1 METKEIASGL
11 VALCREGKFD
21 EAMAAYYSDGIV
33 SVEGNEFT
41 VTGRAACE
49 AKGAEWQSEHEV
61 HGIEVE
67 GPFVGAGQ
75 FVVRFKL
82 DITVKASGQR
92 LIADE
97 VGIYTVEDGK
107 IVREVFLFAGM

>member
-1 METKEIASGL
+1 MEMTEIANGL

-21 EAMAAYYSDGIV
+21 EAMAAYYAEGIV
-33 SVEGNEFT
+33 SVEGDGSS
-41 VTGRAACE
+41 VTGLAACE

-67 GPFVGAGQ
+67 GPFVGIGQ
-75 FVVRFKL
+75 FVVRYKL
-82 DITVKASGQR
+82 DVTVKASGQR
-92 LIADE
+92 MVADE